1 MLADGGS
8 GVRVD
13 QEGVGDFDLRQKDL
27 VQFDGTA
34 DVRLG
39 AGAPLSTG
47 EVIHLVLL
55 LRGKAETTIKKPMR
69 RSGHA

>member
-13 QEGVGDFDLRQKDL
+13 QEGVRDFDLRQKDL
-27 VQFDGTA
+27 VQLDGTA

-39 AGAPLSTG
+39 AGAPLSAR
-47 EVIHLVLL
+47 EVI
-55 LRGKAETTIKKPMR
+55 
-69 RSGHA
+69 